1 MKRLLQ
7 AFFLTAAVLTVAAQT
22 ARPPQNGNPQ
32 AETAADAV
40 KAEKTAV
47 AAEGAAENG
56 ADTAVV
62 GGTAVDSQKSAAD
75 LTENVSAE
83 QLLPLLGSD
92 PQTAFEAF
100 GAPVSLNILRGSDP
114 SLDDVVSIHES
125 GIYLFWFR
133 DRVWQIGFGS
143 YFGGMFE
150 GVKIGMTEA
159 EVFEKLGEP
168 QLREKTTAI
177 YEIFYR
183 EFPVSMRFVFKGA
196 KIAEMYLYRSDL

>member
-22 ARPPQNGNPQ
+22 ARTPQNGNPQ

-100 GAPVSLNILRGSDP
+100 GAPVS
-114 SLDDVVSIHES
+114 S

>member
-1 MKRLLQ
+1 MRRLLQ

-22 ARPPQNGNPQ
+22 ARTPQNETLQ
-32 AETAADAV
+32 AETAAAGV
-40 KAEKTAV
+40 KAEKTAGSSLKGEA
-47 AAEGAAENG
+47 AAEKAAE
-56 ADTAVV
+56 DD
-62 GGTAVDSQKSAAD
+62 GGTAADSQKSAAD

-83 QLLPLLGSD
+83 QLLPLLGSN

-125 GIYLFWFR
+125 GIYLFLAG
-133 DRVWQIGFGS
+133 VWQIGFGS